1 MNVPRFAAIVHAA
14 LVRKL
19 QGTLPQQDWALAV
32 LDAAHTSGIP
42 LRVAV
47 TVLRMA
53 ERDPYR
59 TLSVL
64 RATRTLDDLT
74 RDPEPP

>member
-19 QGTLPQQDWALAV
+19 QGTLTQQDWTLAV

-42 LRVAV
+42 LRAVV

-53 ERDPYR
+53 ERDPHR
-59 TLSVL
+59 TLSVI
-64 RATRTLDDLT
+64 RTARTLDDIT